1 MEANNGELAGALV
14 AAQAKMS
21 NPKFDSVNPHFRNRY
36 ASLSAVREAVIP
48 VMNAHGIAVIQ
59 NIIEHQGGVGCETI
73 LTHKSGQSMKLG
85 ALPMPA
91 TKHDAQGYGSAITYA
106 CRYALCAIAGV
117 TGEEDD
123 DGEAASRPQQQA
135 VGRPTQPA
143 KPLFKKNPPKP
154 EANRAMELITK
165 VEAAGLKESD
175 VKSFLEAKQAWPTGC
190 ERVADLKPSIV
201 SRLLDKDAFEA
212 LTSFAKNGAI
222 VP

>member
-1 MEANNGELAGALV
+1 MEANNSELAAALV

-123 DGEAASRPQQQA
+123 DGEAASKPQ
-135 VGRPTQPA
+135 PTQT
-143 KPLFKKNPPKP
+143 KVIFKKSPKAEP
-154 EANRAMELITK
+154 SRAMELITK
-165 VEAAGLKESD
+165 VEAAGLRESD
-175 VKSFLEAKQAWPTGC
+175 VKSFLEAKQAWPAGC
-190 ERVADLKPSIV
+190 ERVADLKHSIV
-201 SRLLDKDAFEA
+201 ERLLDKDVFTT
-212 LTSFAKNGAI
+212 LINFANNAE
-222 VP
+222 VQS

>member
-1 MEANNGELAGALV
+1 MEANNSELAAALV
-14 AAQAKMS
+14 AAQSKMS

-36 ASLSAVREAVIP
+36 ASLTAVRAATIP
-48 VMNAHGIAVIQ
+48 VWGAHGISVIQ
-59 NIIEHQGGVGCETI
+59 NIVEHQGGVGCETI
-73 LTHKSGQSMKLG
+73 LTHKGGQSLKLG
-85 ALPMPA
+85 PLPMPA
-91 TKHDAQGYGSAITYA
+91 TKQDAQGYGSAITYA

-165 VEAAGLKESD
+165 TEAAGLKESD
-175 VKSFLEAKQAWPTGC
+175 IKAFLEAKQAWPAGC
-190 ERVADLKPSIV
+190 ERVADLKSSIIE
-201 SRLLDKDAFEA
+201 RLLDKDVFTT
-212 LTSFAKNGAI
+212 LINFANNAE
-222 VP
+222 VQS

>member
-1 MEANNGELAGALV
+1 METSNNGLAAALV
-14 AAQAKMS
+14 VAQSKMS
-21 NPKFDSVNPHFRNRY
+21 NPKFDAVNPHFRNRY

-48 VMNAHGIAVIQ
+48 PLNSVGIGVIQ
-59 NIIEHQGGVGCETI
+59 NIVEHQGGIGCETI
-73 LTHKSGQSMKLG
+73 LTYKNGESMKLG
-85 ALPMPA
+85 PLPMPA
-91 TKHDAQGYGSAITYA
+91 SKQDAQGYGSAITYA

-165 VEAAGLKESD
+165 TEAAGLRESD
-175 VKSFLEAKQAWPTGC
+175 IKAFVEAKQAWPAGC
-190 ERVADLKPSIV
+190 ERVADLKPSIIE
-201 SRLLDKDAFEA
+201 RLLDKDVFTT
-212 LTSFAKNGAI
+212 LINFANNAE
-222 VP
+222 VQS